1 MGDIIRCKID
11 VLKID
16 KARLFVGA
24 KGKYLD
30 ITLLPTKD
38 PSGVDKFGNTHM
50 VIQDVSKDER
60 EQGVKGAILGNAKTV
75 TRQPAQPA
83 QPAQQEHGRAP
94 SAPLPS
100 QPADNLDMG
109 DSGDEPF

>member
-38 PSGVDKFGNTHM
+38 PSGVDKFGNTHV
-50 VIQDVSKDER
+50 VIQDVSKEER
-60 EQGVKGAILGNAKTV
+60 EQGVKGTILGNAKTV
-75 TRQPAQPA
+75 SKHPAQPT
-83 QPAQQEHGRAP
+83 PQEHGHAP
-94 SAPLPS
+94 SAQLPS

-109 DSGDEPF
+109 DSVDEPF

>member
-16 KARLFVGA
+16 KARLFAGA

-50 VIQDVSKDER
+50 VIQDVSKEER

-75 TRQPAQPA
+75 TRQPSQPT
-83 QPAQQEHGRAP
+83 PQEHGRAP
-94 SAPLPS
+94 SSPLPA
-100 QPADNLDMG
+100 QPADNLDMS
-109 DSGDEPF
+109 DTGDEPF